1 MNLYSCSGGGTVKI
15 FVNGKEEIIDE
26 SVTVA
31 GLIALKKLHPNALLV
46 EYNYELIKEENWD
59 HTALKEN
66 DRLEILRLVGGG

>member
-1 MNLYSCSGGGTVKI
+1 MKI

-46 EYNYELIKEENWD
+46 EYNYELIKKENWD

>member
-1 MNLYSCSGGGTVKI
+1 VKI
-15 FVNGKEEIIDE
+15 IVNGKEEIIEE

-46 EYNYELIKEENWD
+46 EYNYKLIQKENWD
-59 HTALKEN
+59 HTTLKED

>member
-1 MNLYSCSGGGTVKI
+1 MKI
-15 FVNGKEEIIDE
+15 IVNGKEEIIGE
-26 SVTVA
+26 FVTVA

-46 EYNYELIKEENWD
+46 EYNYELIKKENWD

>member
-1 MNLYSCSGGGTVKI
+1 MKI
-15 FVNGKEEIIDE
+15 IVNGKEEIIGE

-46 EYNYELIKEENWD
+46 EYNYELIKKENWD

-66 DRLEILRLVGGG
+66 DRLELLRLVGGG

>member
-1 MNLYSCSGGGTVKI
+1 VKI
-15 FVNGKEEIIDE
+15 IVNGKEEIIEE

-46 EYNYELIKEENWD
+46 EYNYELIQKENWD

>member
-1 MNLYSCSGGGTVKI
+1 MKI

-31 GLIALKKLHPNALLV
+31 GLIALKKLAPNALLV
-46 EYNYELIKEENWD
+46 EYNYELIKKENWD
-59 HTALKEN
+59 HTTLKEN